1 MKSKTLFF
9 CPSQE
14 GTLRHKFNNINSMTS
29 VNVEE
34 RAASYVKIGK
44 WPSRRG
50 KGANARLA

>member
-50 KGANARLA
+50 KGANARLD